1 MSNEGAVVSFL
12 SNGASWAEPAALAM
26 QDAGLDVRYCGVA
39 QDLLVALRD
48 APVGV
53 LVVADVAGGLTPI
66 GALQVVYDCAAG
78 TIPPV
83 LVLVGPGDAA
93 TPAELLRGWGV
104 PALSFDAPPEALLRA
119 VHALAT
125 PARSAHLAEA
135 RARAVEEEFRAH
147 ERRRD
152 LLRSAAGD
160 LHHEVRSL
168 LSVILGNAANLRDD
182 IAKGAREEQSAA
194 AAAIADASL
203 RAAGLL
209 DRFQESVREA
219 LEPSD
224 LQAFGTGRGR
234 RTRVDLN
241 ELIGG
246 VVALFATEARARGVA
261 LSRGRSPAVT
271 AWCERDQIAQVLLNL
286 LSNALKFTPR
296 GGAVTCEARL
306 IPASEADGARAPARA
321 EIVVR
326 DTGPGILLEERER
339 VFERGERGERDRG
352 TPGQGLGLA
361 ICRDLVEQH
370 RGAIAAEDA
379 PGGGALLRVSLPV
392 DPRSRLP
399 SGVLFVREPHA
410 VEPFIDALM
419 AAGPEGLA
427 AVEPSQR
434 EVFLRAA
441 AACQAVVVIPRGR
454 YGGVF
459 EAVLRREK
467 AAGSSQLL
475 DEAPSAPAGRAPP

>member
-12 SNGASWAEPAALAM
+12 SNGATWAEPAALAM

-53 LVVADVAGGLTPI
+53 LVIADVAGGLTPI
-66 GALQVVYDCAAG
+66 GALQVVHDCAAG

-83 LVLVGPGDAA
+83 LMLVGPGDTA
-93 TPAELLRGWGV
+93 TPAELLREWGV
-104 PALSFDAPPEALLRA
+104 AALAFDAPPEALLRA
-119 VHALAT
+119 VHSLAT
-125 PARSAHLAEA
+125 PAQSAHRAEA

-182 IAKGAREEQSAA
+182 VVEGAREEQAT
-194 AAAIADASL
+194 AIADASL

-209 DRFQESVREA
+209 DRFHEGVREA
-219 LEPSD
+219 LEPSE
-224 LQAFGTGRGR
+224 LQAFGAARGR
-234 RTRVDLN
+234 RTHVDLN
-241 ELIGG
+241 ELIAG

-261 LSRGRSPAVT
+261 LTRVRSPAVA

-296 GGAVTCEARL
+296 GGTVTCAARL
-306 IPASEADGARAPARA
+306 IPASEADGVRAAARA

-399 SGVLFVREPHA
+399 SGVLFVREPGA
-410 VEPFIDALM
+410 VAPFMAAMM

-441 AACQAVVVIPRGR
+441 AACQAVVLIPRGR
-454 YGGVF
+454 YGGAF

-475 DEAPSAPAGRAPP
+475 DGAPSTPSGRAPP

>member
-53 LVVADVAGGLTPI
+53 LVIADVAGGLTPI

-93 TPAELLRGWGV
+93 TPAELLREWGV

-125 PARSAHLAEA
+125 PAQSAHRAEA

-182 IAKGAREEQSAA
+182 VARGAREEQ

-209 DRFQESVREA
+209 DRFQEGVREA

-224 LQAFGTGRGR
+224 LQAFGSARGR
-234 RTRVDLN
+234 RTHVDLT

-261 LSRGRSPAVT
+261 LSRARSPSVA

-296 GGAVTCEARL
+296 GGAVTCAARL
-306 IPASEADGARAPARA
+306 IPASEVDGVRAPARA

-399 SGVLFVREPHA
+399 SGVLFVREPGA
-410 VEPFIDALM
+410 VEPFVDAMM

-441 AACQAVVVIPRGR
+441 AACQAVVVIPRGK

-467 AAGSSQLL
+467 AAGSSRLL
-475 DEAPSAPAGRAPP
+475 DEAPSAPSGRAPP